1 MLQDEN
7 YNTSLPSASQEKS
20 QKNDRTKIL
29 KQTKDYR
36 IVKFPVYKGLQ
47 LSKSRI
53 QWAIHNTESMT
64 QAARLLGI
72 AYNTFKKYAMQY
84 SLFKVSPHTG
94 PNKQPLHFNWNE
106 RANDILAG
114 KHPNY
119 PIQKLQ
125 WLMLKE
131 GKLMD
136 ACYNCNHSKKR
147 VRDNKCPLLID
158 FLDKDHHN
166 HSVDNMR
173 MLCYNC
179 YFLLDRPM
187 IPMSRKYQEQRR
199 MAESMNLYKEKF
211 DKILNEETDRIDEQI
226 EVHENKEENKDKN
239 PKVEEFKWGDI
250 TMPNKF

>member
-1 MLQDEN
+1 MLQDEI
-7 YNTSLPSASQEKS
+7 YNTSLPSASQEES
-20 QKNDRTKIL
+20 QKTNRTKIL

-72 AYNTFKKYAMQY
+72 AYNTFKKYAEQY
-84 SLFKVSPHTG
+84 NIFKPSPHTG

-125 WLMLKE
+125 WLMIKE

-136 ACYNCNHSKKR
+136 ACYHCNHSKKR

-166 HSVDNMR
+166 HLVDNMR

-187 IPMSRKYQEQRR
+187 IPMSRKYQEQKR
-199 MAESMNLYKEKF
+199 MADSMNLYKEKF
-211 DKILNEETDRIDEQI
+211 DKILEDTTDAVDEDIQEYEKNTEVKPKI
-226 EVHENKEENKDKN
+226 EK
-239 PKVEEFKWGDI
+239 FQWGSI
-250 TMPNKF
+250 SIPTKF